1 MAELNKKDKSKRLDQ
16 LEKVVHALTR
26 KVLSLE
32 GVIKEMK
39 NKTDTDKKC
48 FE

>member
-1 MAELNKKDKSKRLDQ
+1 MKKVENLEKTICDFNKKGESERLDQ

-39 NKTDTDKKC
+39 N
-48 FE
+48 